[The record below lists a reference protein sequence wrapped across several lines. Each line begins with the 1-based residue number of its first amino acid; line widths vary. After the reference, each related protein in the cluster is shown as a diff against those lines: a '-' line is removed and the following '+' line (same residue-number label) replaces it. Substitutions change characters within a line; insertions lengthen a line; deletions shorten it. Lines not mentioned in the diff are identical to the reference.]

1 MGRTMDEAESTIRG
15 WPFLWTALAAVSS
28 VIDAE
33 TARDEIEKAI
43 WEGRLFVVIQ
53 AGSRYD
59 SKTGRPK
66 SRDITSDEFKR
77 GFTLTLDGSLDLKHS
92 IYPATLTQSPPPP
105 GSPYFDRR
113 ISVRSINR
121 SSTHLITAHV
131 EDVRIRVLCE
141 RLAATRGEPV
151 AVVGGPAAP
160 SKPAHPAECKH
171 SDGLSD
177 QTYAMY
183 RRMIEKELP
192 KHPGISLEHI
202 AAESDSSALRTFLR
216 LKDRKGL
223 PRMLQR
229 VLARLR
235 VELGISKRDENDEID
250 ESAAT

>member
-1 MGRTMDEAESTIRG
+1 MLRTCES
-15 WPFLWTALAAVSS
+15 ACCVS
-28 VIDAE
+28 
-33 TARDEIEKAI
+33 
-43 WEGRLFVVIQ
+43 
-53 AGSRYD
+53 
-59 SKTGRPK
+59 
-66 SRDITSDEFKR
+66 
-77 GFTLTLDGSLDLKHS
+77 
-92 IYPATLTQSPPPP
+92 
-105 GSPYFDRR
+105 GSPRR
-113 ISVRSINR
+113 GANR
-121 SSTHLITAHV
+121 WLWS
-131 EDVRIRVLCE
+131 EDQ
-141 RLAATRGEPV
+141 
-151 AVVGGPAAP
+151 AAP

-235 VELGISKRDENDEID
+235 F
-250 ESAAT
+250 